1 MLVFHLVTL
10 SVAKPIHIVKR
21 EHVQRARAVR
31 HSDFSEEYTGRQ
43 ISINLADS
51 RSLSGVLIESRRYW
65 VKVKASN
72 GGIAYI
78 NKSFIVSVVP
88 TSN

>member
-1 MLVFHLVTL
+1 MRQVG
-10 SVAKPIHIVKR
+10 KR
-21 EHVQRARAVR
+21 QVR
-31 HSDFSEEYTGRQ
+31 HSDFSEEYAGRAII
-43 ISINLADS
+43 ISLADGKT
-51 RSLSGVLIESRRYW
+51 LSGVLLESRRYW

>member
-1 MLVFHLVTL
+1 MRQVG
-10 SVAKPIHIVKR
+10 KR
-21 EHVQRARAVR
+21 QVR
-31 HSDFSEEYTGRQ
+31 HSDFSEEYAGRAIT
-43 ISINLADS
+43 ISLADGKT
-51 RSLSGVLIESRRYW
+51 LNGVLLESRRYW

-72 GGIAYI
+72 GTVYI

>member
-1 MLVFHLVTL
+1 
-10 SVAKPIHIVKR
+10 VKR
-21 EHVQRARAVR
+21 VTARVTR
-31 HSDFSEEYTGRQ
+31 HSDFSEEYVGRTIT
-43 ISINLADS
+43 ISLADGKT
-51 RSLSGVLIESRRYW
+51 LSGILLESRRYW

-72 GGIAYI
+72 GSIAYI

>member
-1 MLVFHLVTL
+1 MRQ
-10 SVAKPIHIVKR
+10 AGKR
-21 EHVQRARAVR
+21 IVR
-31 HSDFSEEYTGRQ
+31 HSDFSEEYTGKP
-43 ISINLADS
+43 ISISLADGKTI
-51 RSLSGVLIESRRYW
+51 SGVLLESRRYW

-88 TSN
+88 NAQ

>member
-1 MLVFHLVTL
+1 
-10 SVAKPIHIVKR
+10 VKG
-21 EHVQRARAVR
+21 EHVQRARAIR
-31 HSDFSEEYTGRQ
+31 HSDFSEEYTGRVVI
-43 ISINLADS
+43 ISLADGKT
-51 RSLSGVLIESRRYW
+51 LSGVLLESRRYW

-72 GGIAYI
+72 GDIAYI

>member
-1 MLVFHLVTL
+1 MRQKAL
-10 SVAKPIHIVKR
+10 KPI
-21 EHVQRARAVR
+21 R
-31 HSDFSEEYTGRQ
+31 HSDFSEEYLGKQ
-43 ISINLADS
+43 IIISLADGKT
-51 RSLSGVLIESRRYW
+51 LNGVLLESRRYW

-72 GGIAYI
+72 GGMVYI